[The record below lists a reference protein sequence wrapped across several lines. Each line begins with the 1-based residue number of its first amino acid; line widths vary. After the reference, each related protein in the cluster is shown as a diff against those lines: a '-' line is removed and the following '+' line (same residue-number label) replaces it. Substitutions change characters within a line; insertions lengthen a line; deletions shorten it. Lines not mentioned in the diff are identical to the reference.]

1 MNKKPIILG
10 IESSCDETAASIITE
25 NEQGMPTILS
35 SIVSSQI
42 DVHKEFGGVVPE
54 LAARSHMEK
63 IDLVTKKALDES
75 GVKMEDLDAIATT
88 AGPGLI
94 VCLSVGLSFGK
105 AMASSLNK
113 PFIAVNHLEGHSL
126 SPKLNSELNYP
137 YLLLLISGG
146 HTQFL
151 SVQGLGSYKRL
162 GTTIDDAVGEAF
174 DKTAKLL
181 GIEFPG
187 GPQIEVY
194 AKKGDPN
201 RYKLPKPILH
211 KGGCNLSF
219 AGLKTAV
226 LRISKKIKTDQE
238 KFDLAASFQKTIEE
252 ILYKKSKTAFSE
264 YKKINKLNK
273 NKFVVAGGVA
283 ANKKI
288 RKMITSLCEEENFE
302 AIFPSISLCGDNA
315 AMIAMVGLEKFKLNQ
330 FSMLDHPAKPRW
342 ALDEDAIFLKGPGLK
357 LNINK

>member
-1 MNKKPIILG
+1 MSKKPIILG

-25 NEQGMPTILS
+25 NEQGKPIILS
-35 SIVSSQI
+35 NIVSSQVDI
-42 DVHKEFGGVVPE
+42 HKEFGGVVPE
-54 LAARSHMEK
+54 LAARSHIEK
-63 IDLVTKKALDES
+63 IDLITKKAIDE
-75 GVKMEDLDAIATT
+75 GGIKMEDIDAVATT

-105 AMASSLNK
+105 AMASSLSK
-113 PFIAVNHLEGHSL
+113 PFIAVNHLEGHAL
-126 SPKLNSELNYP
+126 SPKLSSELNYP

-151 SVQGLGSYKRL
+151 SVQGLGKYKQL

-187 GPQIEVY
+187 GPQIEIY
-194 AKKGDPN
+194 AKKGDPKK
-201 RYKLPKPILH
+201 YELPKPIFH
-211 KGGCNLSF
+211 RGGCNLSF

-226 LRISKKIKTDQE
+226 LKISKQIKTDQE
-238 KFDLAASFQKTIEE
+238 KYDLAASFQQTIEE
-252 ILYKKSKTAFSE
+252 ILYKKSKIAFE
-264 YKKINKLNK
+264 EFKKINKIDK

-283 ANKKI
+283 ANKRI
-288 RKMITSLCEEENFE
+288 RGGLIKLCEEEDFE
-302 AIFPSISLCGDNA
+302 AIFPPINLCGDNA

-330 FSMLDHPAKPRW
+330 FNDLDHPAKPRW
-342 ALDEDAIFLKGPGLK
+342 PLDEDAAFLKGAGVK
-357 LNINK
+357 L